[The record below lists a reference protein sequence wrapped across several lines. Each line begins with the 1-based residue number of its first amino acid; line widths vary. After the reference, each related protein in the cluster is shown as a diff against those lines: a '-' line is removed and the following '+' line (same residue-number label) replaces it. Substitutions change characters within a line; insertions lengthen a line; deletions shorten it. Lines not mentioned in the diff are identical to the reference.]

1 MKKQYIYGFLIII
14 LLVAGYLISVNRNNT
29 PADSQV
35 ETTTQE
41 QLQQVKQAT
50 LIAGETTTT
59 LTFTEG
65 QTLYDALIKAQQ
77 AGLTLELKEYP
88 GMGYFVAKIGSLVPT
103 ADRYLMYSVN
113 GEEASEG
120 ISSYVLKENDI
131 VKWEVK

>member
-14 LLVAGYLISVNRNNT
+14 LIVAGYIFSTNRST
-29 PADSQV
+29 VPTDTEIQ
-35 ETTTQE
+35 TTTQQE
-41 QLQQVKQAT
+41 VKQVT
-50 LIAGETTTT
+50 LIVGESTTT
-59 LTFTEG
+59 LTFTQG
-65 QTLYDALIKAQQ
+65 QTLYDALVKAQQ

-103 ADRYLMYSVN
+103 ADKYLMYTVN

-120 ISSYVLKENDI
+120 ISTYRLKENDI